1 MKTTTVLAAVLA
13 LATTAASNLAT
24 AQEVTLK
31 AVTSF
36 AEKTQFSKNFERFID
51 KVNADGKG
59 VIQINYIGGP
69 RAMPP
74 FEVGNAVRTKVVD
87 IANVTGAFY
96 TNLMPEAD
104 ALKLIS
110 KPAAAAQR
118 TAPSRSSSNC
128 ITTSSTRTIW
138 RGSSTTCRSTSIS
151 IRRSTS
157 STSPG

>member
-1 MKTTTVLAAVLA
+1 MRKLLRLVALGVGLAVVP
-13 LATTAASNLAT
+13 AS
-24 AQEVTLK
+24 AQEVVLR

-36 AEKTQFSKNFERFID
+36 AEGTQFSKNFERFIE

-59 VIQINYIGGP
+59 VVRINYIGGP

-104 ALKLIS
+104 AFKLIA
-110 KPAAAAQR
+110 KPMSEQRR
-118 TAPSRSSSNC
+118 TAPGSSSINCTIRSS
-128 ITTSSTRTIW
+128 IRIIW
-138 RGSSTTCRSTSIS
+138 RASSTTSRSTSIS
-151 IRRSTS
+151 TRSPTS
-157 STSPG
+157 STSPA